1 MVTTPIVRLRPARAG
16 RSEAGLVSTTTVVR
30 RISTVLAV
38 SAALLGTVVVYY
50 GAAEAEPAGP
60 ARARYISPALGAV
73 APVALI
79 KPLAPAPLAPQP
91 RVDSGS
97 GYLRPVGGEFLS
109 GFGVRSDG
117 MHTGIDLRGRT
128 GEPILASQSGT
139 VSGAACGSGYGICTL
154 IDHGGGVTTLY
165 AHMSVKVVAGGTV
178 ERGQVIGLVGCTG
191 SCETPHVHFEVR
203 LNGARVD
210 PIFYL

>member
-1 MVTTPIVRLRPARAG
+1 MVTTPLARLRPSRAG
-16 RSEAGLVSTTTVVR
+16 RSDAGLISTSTVVR
-30 RISTVLAV
+30 RISAVLAL
-38 SAALLGTVVVYY
+38 AAAILGAVVVQNFQP
-50 GAAEAEPAGP
+50 AASASPEP
-60 ARARYISPALGAV
+60 ARARYISPALGAI

-79 KPLAPAPLAPQP
+79 KPLPAAPVVPSTP
-91 RVDSGS
+91 VSDS

-128 GEPILASQSGT
+128 GEPILASRSGT
-139 VSGAACGSGYGICTL
+139 VSGAACGSGYGICSM

-165 AHMSVKVVAGGTV
+165 AHMSLKVVTGGHV

-191 SCETPHVHFEVR
+191 SCESPHLHFEVR

-210 PIFYL
+210 PVFYL

>member
-1 MVTTPIVRLRPARAG
+1 LVTTPIARLRPARAG
-16 RSEAGLVSTTTVVR
+16 RPEAGLVSTTTVVR
-30 RISTVLAV
+30 RISMVLAV
-38 SAALLGTVVVYY
+38 STALLGAVIVYF
-50 GAAEAEPAGP
+50 GAADSEPAGP

-79 KPLAPAPLAPQP
+79 KPLAPAPLAPAP
-91 RVDSGS
+91 AVDGGS

-128 GEPILASQSGT
+128 GEPILASRSGT

-210 PIFYL
+210 PILYL

>member
-1 MVTTPIVRLRPARAG
+1 MVTTPIPRLRPARGG

-30 RISTVLAV
+30 RIAMVLAV
-38 SAALLGTVVVYY
+38 TTALLGTVIVSF
-50 GAAEAEPAGP
+50 GPDPEPVGP
-60 ARARYISPALGAV
+60 ARALYVSPALGAV

-79 KPLAPAPLAPQP
+79 KPLAPAPLAPP
-91 RVDSGS
+91 PAVDSGT

-117 MHTGIDLRGRT
+117 MHTGNDLRGRT

-139 VSGAACGSGYGICTL
+139 VSGAACGSGYGICTM

-210 PIFYL
+210 PLLYL

>member
-1 MVTTPIVRLRPARAG
+1 M
-16 RSEAGLVSTTTVVR
+16 
-30 RISTVLAV
+30 VLAV
-38 SAALLGTVVVYY
+38 SAALLGAVIVYF
-50 GAAEAEPAGP
+50 GAAGPEPAGP

-79 KPLAPAPLAPQP
+79 KPLPLAPLAPP
-91 RVDSGS
+91 PAVDSGT

-117 MHTGIDLRGRT
+117 MHTGNDLRGRT
-128 GEPILASQSGT
+128 GDPILASQSGT

-165 AHMSVKVVAGGTV
+165 AHMSVKVVAGGAV

-191 SCETPHVHFEVR
+191 SCETPHVHFELR
-203 LNGARVD
+203 LNGVRVD
-210 PIFYL
+210 PLLYL